1 MIRACSI
8 AVLAAIAAAAPA
20 GAGDLM
26 LRGGQGSWQP
36 TECRM
41 PVGAA
46 GTFADAQAL
55 NAAQAA
61 LVQAVDQ
68 YNLCLRNEAERDMQR
83 ANQIVIDRVRQLQ
96 TEAMTTAQNFP
107 RR

>member
-1 MIRACSI
+1 MIRA
-8 AVLAAIAAAAPA
+8 VAIAALAGLAAAPA
-20 GAGDLM
+20 MAGDLS
-26 LRGGQGSWQP
+26 LRAGQGSWQP

-41 PVGAA
+41 PVGAV

-55 NAAQAA
+55 NAAQTA

-83 ANQIVIDRVRQLQ
+83 ANQVIIERVRQLQ
-96 TEAMTTAQNFP
+96 TEAMALAQNFP

>member
-1 MIRACSI
+1 MIRTCSI
-8 AVLAAIAAAAPA
+8 ATLVVVAAPA
-20 GAGDLM
+20 LAGDLT
-26 LRGGQGSWQP
+26 LRGGQGTWQP

-41 PVGAA
+41 PVGAM
-46 GTFADAQAL
+46 GTFSDAQAL

-96 TEAMTTAQNFP
+96 TEAMTMAQNFP

>member
-1 MIRACSI
+1 MIRTYAIVAI
-8 AVLAAIAAAAPA
+8 AGLIAAAASA
-20 GAGDLM
+20 GELS
-26 LRGGQGSWQP
+26 LRGGQGSWQS

-41 PVGAA
+41 PVGAT
-46 GTFADAQAL
+46 GPFADAQAL
-55 NAAQAA
+55 NAAQTA

-83 ANQIVIDRVRQLQ
+83 SNQIVLDRVRQLQ
-96 TEAMTTAQNFP
+96 SEALAVAQNFP

>member
-1 MIRACSI
+1 MIRFFAADVI
-8 AVLAAIAAAAPA
+8 ATLSAAPA
-20 GAGDLM
+20 MRGDLT

-41 PVGAA
+41 PVATAGAY
-46 GTFADAQAL
+46 ADAQAL
-55 NAAQAA
+55 NAAQSA

-68 YNLCLRNEAERDMQR
+68 YNLCLRNEAQRDMQR
-83 ANQIVIDRVRQLQ
+83 ANQIVIDRVGQLQ
-96 TEAMTTAQNFP
+96 SEAMAMAQNFP

>member
-1 MIRACSI
+1 MIRA
-8 AVLAAIAAAAPA
+8 VAIAALAGLAAAPA
-20 GAGDLM
+20 LAGDLT
-26 LRGGQGSWQP
+26 LRAGQGTWQP

-41 PVGAA
+41 PTAPI

-55 NAAQAA
+55 NAAQTA
-61 LVQAVDQ
+61 LVQAVDR

-83 ANQIVIDRVRQLQ
+83 ANRIVIDRVGELQ
-96 TEAMTTAQNFP
+96 IQAMNLAENFP

>member
-1 MIRACSI
+1 MIRAFSV
-8 AVLAAIAAAAPA
+8 VLMAGLSAASASA
-20 GAGDLM
+20 GELS

-46 GTFADAQAL
+46 GPFADAQAL
-55 NAAQAA
+55 NTAQTA

-83 ANQIVIDRVRQLQ
+83 SNQIVLDRVRQLQ
-96 TEAMTTAQNFP
+96 SEALALAQNFP

>member
-1 MIRACSI
+1 MIRICA
-8 AVLAAIAAAAPA
+8 AAMLAALSAAPA
-20 GAGDLM
+20 FAGDLT
-26 LRGGQGSWQP
+26 LRGGQGTWQP
-36 TECRM
+36 TECRT
-41 PVGAA
+41 PVGAT

-96 TEAMTTAQNFP
+96 TEAMTMAQNFP

>member
-1 MIRACSI
+1 MMRSI
-8 AVLAAIAAAAPA
+8 SLAVLAATAALPA
-20 GAGDLM
+20 LAGEVA
-26 LRGGQGSWQP
+26 LRGGQASWAP

-41 PVGAA
+41 PVAPA
-46 GTFADAQAL
+46 GPFADAQAL

-61 LVQAVDQ
+61 LTQAVDQ

-83 ANQIVIDRVRQLQ
+83 VNQTVVERTRLLQ
-96 TEAMTTAQNFP
+96 NEALALAQNFP